1 MFKLLFFILYIF
13 TSSLFAL
20 SATGFASTPDMA
32 KKAALQELVFQIKST
47 IDSSIDIKENVVND
61 KADQDVKN
69 NIKMRTKGFLLG
81 VTYSDITYK
90 ADYYRVTATLSDE
103 ALSKS
108 IKNLYSEILKPLD
121 VMSKKQKRLTL
132 EKIDYLKAL
141 LKYKSIRNVKLSKVA
156 IIEKKLNQELNFA
169 KILFKTDSKAK
180 IEIANRNYNANEYF
194 YLEPANYKYTIH
206 SDGYYDES
214 GVFYAQAGYCK
225 IIKKKLIAKKGILN
239 IYIKSDK
246 KFHIKSDILSMLSNY
261 GVKNSKKV
269 NADYI
274 FEYKFE
280 KESVMKL
287 GTSEFYR
294 FSLYVN
300 VYKNSKFLF
309 TKKATLKRVVD
320 SKLNVKAHML
330 AKVLTKNILKKL

>member
-1 MFKLLFFILYIF
+1 M
-13 TSSLFAL
+13 
-20 SATGFASTPDMA
+20 
-32 KKAALQELVFQIKST
+32 
-47 IDSSIDIKENVVND
+47 
-61 KADQDVKN
+61 
-69 NIKMRTKGFLLG
+69 
-81 VTYSDITYK
+81 
-90 ADYYRVTATLSDE
+90 
-103 ALSKS
+103 
-108 IKNLYSEILKPLD
+108 
-121 VMSKKQKRLTL
+121 
-132 EKIDYLKAL
+132 
-141 LKYKSIRNVKLSKVA
+141 
-156 IIEKKLNQELNFA
+156 
-169 KILFKTDSKAK
+169 
-180 IEIANRNYNANEYF
+180 
-194 YLEPANYKYTIH
+194 
-206 SDGYYDES
+206 YD
-214 GVFYAQAGYCK
+214 
-225 IIKKKLIAKKGILN
+225 
-239 IYIKSDK
+239 YIKSDK

>member
-1 MFKLLFFILYIF
+1 MFKLFFFILYIF

-32 KKAALQELVFQIKST
+32 KKAALQELIFQIKST

-61 KADQDVKN
+61 KVDQDVKN

-141 LKYKSIRNVKLSKVA
+141 LKYNLFA
-156 IIEKKLNQELNFA
+156 MLNYQ
-169 KILFKTDSKAK
+169 K
-180 IEIANRNYNANEYF
+180 
-194 YLEPANYKYTIH
+194 
-206 SDGYYDES
+206 
-214 GVFYAQAGYCK
+214 
-225 IIKKKLIAKKGILN
+225 
-239 IYIKSDK
+239 
-246 KFHIKSDILSMLSNY
+246 
-261 GVKNSKKV
+261 
-269 NADYI
+269 
-274 FEYKFE
+274 
-280 KESVMKL
+280 
-287 GTSEFYR
+287 
-294 FSLYVN
+294 
-300 VYKNSKFLF
+300 
-309 TKKATLKRVVD
+309 
-320 SKLNVKAHML
+320 
-330 AKVLTKNILKKL
+330 